1 MKKTFIMALACSI
14 FAAGANAQTEEKYY
28 GGKQGSFAISFKAE
42 PVINFAGNV
51 LNGTL
56 NNALD
61 TEDFAKAISAKYFL
75 SDNLALTAQLEL
87 DNSTETG
94 FAYGN
99 TEEPTEITGKTS
111 TTNRNLEVKVGIQ
124 NYFRPGKRLQPF
136 VGASIL
142 CGTENAIVK
151 AESFEFENKD
161 LDYKQ
166 YEATLKT
173 SAPMNTF
180 GVAAAL
186 GAELFLS
193 KNISISTSLDL
204 GIKVGAGKVISQYD
218 TEDRDVTNDEIDALN
233 FNTKT
238 GKNVSIATGQMKGN
252 LSLSFYF

>member
-1 MKKTFIMALACSI
+1 MKKTLLLALACSL

-42 PVINFAGNV
+42 PILNFAGNV

-61 TEDFAKAISAKYFL
+61 TEDFAKAISAKYFF
-75 SDNLALTAQLEL
+75 SDKTALTAQIEL

-94 FAYGN
+94 FDYSDV
-99 TEEPTEITGKTS
+99 EEPTEITGKAS
-111 TTNRNLEVKVGIQ
+111 TATKNVEIRVGIQ

-166 YEATLKT
+166 YESTLKT

-204 GIKVGAGKVISQYD
+204 GVKVGTGKVVSEFD
-218 TEDRDVTNDEIDALN
+218 TDDRDVTNEEIDALN
-233 FNTKT
+233 FNTKV